1 MVSGAET
8 VVADEWIH
16 FTLISHPSVS
26 AIVDD
31 RIYFDVAPRDAQM
44 PFIVI
49 QEQDASDFRGVGP
62 VNVFTTTLYIVKA
75 IAQGDSYMPL
85 QPIAKAIYDALHDS
99 KGVAPSGGR
108 IVSCLRE
115 APFRLQEFSE
125 GKSFRHLG
133 GRYSLQVQ
141 GT

>member
-16 FTLISHPSVS
+16 FTLLSHPTVS
-26 AIVDD
+26 SIVDD
-31 RIYFDVAPRDAQM
+31 RVYFDVAPRDALM

-49 QEQDASDFRGVGP
+49 QSQDADDYRGVGP

-75 IAQGDSYMPL
+75 IAQADSYGPL
-85 QPIAKAIYDALHDS
+85 QPVVEAIYDALHNS
-99 KGVAPSGGR
+99 KGLAPSGGR
-108 IVSCLRE
+108 IISCLRE
-115 APFRLQEFSE
+115 APFRLQEFSD